1 MTSASPAPTARSL
14 VAAGYTPLDIVAYND
29 RVWHAAGGT
38 AGNVAAISSF
48 LGVRAAIVADV
59 GDDLA
64 GQRVR
69 RDLQKANVDVSQL
82 RLNPRIRTPR
92 LVHRIAAGGHRFEFR
107 CPTCHR
113 AFPPSRPLT
122 ISRAGEVAGG
132 LDAPDVCFVD
142 RLNPGT
148 LLLAERLHEHGSAVV
163 FEPSR
168 PARPDLER
176 RILSI
181 ASLVKYAHDRRPD
194 LASADARRG
203 QIWIETRGAA
213 GAHYRVGTT
222 KWHSSPGFPYPVVDA
237 GGAGDWTTAGLI
249 HTLDLSTRATLPR
262 VGDALRW
269 AQALAAV
276 SCGAPGARGL
286 ARQQSAEDVLRS
298 AHFLERRQ
306 PNEIQAAV
314 RTWRPSLS
322 PDTVCRWCLEAIE
335 PAGIRTT
342 PEDVKVEAKSRA
354 ASAAPASPGR
364 PTPLSA
370 VRAGH
375 PGFGST
381 GNTRH
386 AGRC

>member
-1 MTSASPAPTARSL
+1 MTTASPPPPTRSL
-14 VAAGYTPLDIVAYND
+14 VAAGYTPLDIVVYND

-48 LGVRAAIVADV
+48 LGARAAIVADV

-69 RDLQKANVDVSQL
+69 RDLQKVNVDVSQL

-92 LVHRIAAGGHRFEFR
+92 LVHRITARGHRFEFR
-107 CPTCHR
+107 CPTCQR
-113 AFPPSRPLT
+113 SFPTSRPLT
-122 ISRAGEVAGG
+122 ISRAGEVAGA
-132 LDAPDVCFVD
+132 LRAPDVCFVD

-148 LLLAERLHEHGSAVV
+148 LLLAERLHERGSAVV

-168 PARPDLER
+168 PARTDLER

-194 LASADARRG
+194 LAHTDAERG
-203 QIWIETRGAA
+203 QIWVETRGAA
-213 GAHYRVGTT
+213 GARYRIGTT
-222 KWHSSPGFPYPVVDA
+222 KWHSSPGFPYPVIDA

-249 HTLDLSTRATLPR
+249 HTLDLSARATLPR

-298 AHFLERRQ
+298 AHFLEQRQ
-306 PNEIQAAV
+306 PSEIQAAT
-314 RTWRPSLS
+314 RTWRPSPL
-322 PDTVCRWCLEAIE
+322 PETVCRWCLEAIE
-335 PAGIRTT
+335 TGDAGTST
-342 PEDVKVEAKSRA
+342 EGTDAEVKSRS
-354 ASAAPASPGR
+354 ASPASSNPSPRR
-364 PTPLSA
+364 PANCGEPA
-370 VRAGH
+370 A
-375 PGFGST
+375 
-381 GNTRH
+381 
-386 AGRC
+386 